1 MLVLTDED
9 VHQLRRTADSD
20 TVDGTLYR
28 SLRERADRWSRTPG
42 LTTPGGTMK
51 WWHVSWERVADV
63 AAMHR
68 LEPSDQYATWL
79 HEETLRIV
87 RASEDAWIG
96 PFFRARGPVA
106 VGALETAHLTLAVST
121 AASLCPGV
129 FDAGEHDEIRS
140 VLRDRGQVLCR
151 RFLDRTEGL
160 EVATAPQPDGPRRQL
175 NNWAMVLLNGYGTA
189 SVLLEDRDAI
199 TETIERFGI
208 LTGLF
213 ESDSYGESVQYWNY
227 AASQLAH
234 LHDVIRAYDPA
245 LATGLD
251 LDCYTRCV
259 PWVVSSHLHMKP
271 LAGHGDQ
278 PQPRVLNFGDS
289 ASTFRPTADV
299 LLHIAARAA
308 RSHPAEAGLARWL
321 FEETYAGPEQGRGEG
336 ESFGFVNSFRWSSLL
351 LLGEAAAPL
360 SPSAAGLDLARSF
373 AEGTAVVRDRWEAP
387 RTVLGVHGSHDPM
400 KVASHRHADQ
410 NSFILVHQGE
420 RIFVDPGHCCY
431 RLETQR
437 IATLGPSHN
446 TLSFVGAGGP
456 IEQLKSVHSLQY
468 PGARPSVE
476 TDGDV
481 TIVRSDAG
489 GAYPDPIRNVERTW
503 VSRLPHA
510 LFIVDH
516 VTADEPV
523 QVETHFVLN
532 NRDGALRVD
541 EHELFRDP
549 ERAATLTV
557 QRHGAGARLI
567 RAAST
572 DEGHDLGQTPLRR
585 WGYVHD
591 FYHPEPN
598 QAGQG
603 REGSASIYTFSTD
616 RGATDYLAVHAVV
629 LDDADEVDRWEVAGT
644 MTDGFVLTRDTE
656 PYLDLRLAGG
666 RVRSVGGAV
675 AEVPAVAP
683 A

>member
-9 VHQLRRTADSD
+9 VHQLRRSADSD
-20 TVDGTLYR
+20 AVDGTLYR
-28 SLRERADRWSRTPG
+28 SLRERADRWSGTPG
-42 LTTPGGTMK
+42 LTTPGGTMS
-51 WWHVSWERVADV
+51 WWHVSWERIADV
-63 AAMHR
+63 AAMQR
-68 LEPSDQYATWL
+68 LEPSEQYATWL

-121 AASLCPGV
+121 AAGLCPDV
-129 FDAGEHDEIRS
+129 FDAGEHDEIS
-140 VLRDRGQVLCR
+140 AVLRDRGQVLCR
-151 RFLDRTEGL
+151 RFLDRSEGIP
-160 EVATAPQPDGPRRQL
+160 AAAAPAGPRREL

-189 SVLLEDRDAI
+189 SAFLSDRGGIA
-199 TETIERFGI
+199 ETIERFGI

-213 ESDSYGESVQYWNY
+213 EPDSYGESVQYWNY
-227 AASQLAH
+227 AASQLSH

-245 LATGLD
+245 LAAGLD

-259 PWVVSSHLHMKP
+259 PWVASSHLHMKP

-278 PQPRVLNFGDS
+278 PQPRALNFGDS
-289 ASTFRPTADV
+289 GSTFRPSADV

-351 LLGEAAAPL
+351 LLREAAAPL
-360 SPSAAGLDLARSF
+360 SPNAAGLDLARSF
-373 AEGTAVVRDRWEAP
+373 AEGTAVVRDRWEATQ
-387 RTVLGVHGSHDPM
+387 TVLGVHGSHDPM

-437 IATLGPSHN
+437 IATLSTSHN
-446 TLSFVGAGGP
+446 TLTFVGADGP

-468 PGARPSVE
+468 PGARPSIE
-476 TDGDV
+476 RDGDV
-481 TIVRSDAG
+481 TIVTSDAG
-489 GAYPDPIRNVERTW
+489 AAYPDPIRSVVRTW
-503 VSRLPHA
+503 VTRLPHA
-510 LFIVDH
+510 VFIIDH
-516 VTADEPV
+516 VLADEPV

-541 EHELFRDP
+541 EHDLFRAP
-549 ERAATLTV
+549 ERAATLTA
-557 QRHGAGARLI
+557 RRNGAGARLV

-572 DEGHDLGQTPLRR
+572 DGGADLAQTPLRR

-591 FYHPEPN
+591 YYHPEPN
-598 QAGQG
+598 QVGQG
-603 REGSASIYTFSTD
+603 REGSASIYTFATD
-616 RGATDYLAVHAVV
+616 RAATDYLAVHA
-629 LDDADEVDRWEVAGT
+629 LTLGDADALDHWEVTGSLT
-644 MTDGFVLTRDTE
+644 EGLVISRDGA
-656 PYLDLRLAGG
+656 PYLQLRSAGG
-666 RVRSVGGAV
+666 PVIAD
-675 AEVPAVAP
+675 ATEQAP
-683 A
+683 ARVSS

>member
-1 MLVLTDED
+1 MLVLTDDD
-9 VHQLRRTADSD
+9 VDRLRRTADSD
-20 TVDGTLYR
+20 AVDGTLYR
-28 SLRERADRWSRTPG
+28 ALRERAGRWSRTPG

-63 AAMHR
+63 AAMQR
-68 LEPSDQYATWL
+68 LEPTDQYATWL

-96 PFFRARGPVA
+96 PFFRTRGPVA
-106 VGALETAHLTLAVST
+106 IGALETAHLTLAVST
-121 AASLCPGV
+121 AAALCPDA
-129 FDAGEHDEIRS
+129 FDAGEHDEIRA
-140 VLRDRGQVLCR
+140 VLRDRGQVLCK
-151 RFLDRTEGL
+151 RFLDRSEGIP
-160 EVATAPQPDGPRRQL
+160 VATGPAGPRREL

-189 SVLLEDRDAI
+189 SAFLEDRDGIA
-199 TETIERFGI
+199 ETIERFGL
-208 LTGLF
+208 LTELF

-227 AASQLAH
+227 AASQLSH
-234 LHDVIRAYDPA
+234 LHEVIRASDPD
-245 LATGLD
+245 LADGLD

-278 PQPRVLNFGDS
+278 PQPRALNFGDS
-289 ASTFRPTADV
+289 GSTFRPSADV
-299 LLHIAARAA
+299 LVHVAARGAQ
-308 RSHPAEAGLARWL
+308 SHPAEAGLARWL
-321 FEETYAGPEQGRGEG
+321 LEETYAGPEQGRSEG

-351 LLGEAAAPL
+351 LLREAVAPL
-360 SPSAAGLDLARSF
+360 SPTAAGLDLARSF
-373 AEGTAVVRDRWEAP
+373 AEGTAVVRDRWEVP
-387 RTVLGVHGSHDPM
+387 QTVLGVHGSHDPM

-437 IATLGPSHN
+437 IATLSSSHN
-446 TLSFVGAGGP
+446 TLSFVGADGP

-468 PGARPSVE
+468 PGTRPSVE

-489 GAYPDPIRNVERTW
+489 GAYPDPIKAVERTW

-523 QVETHFVLN
+523 RVETHFVLN

-541 EHELFRDP
+541 EHDLFRDP
-549 ERAATLTV
+549 ERPAALTV
-557 QRHGAGARLI
+557 ARHGAGARLV

-572 DEGHDLGQTPLRR
+572 GEGEDLEQTPQRR

-598 QAGQG
+598 QVGQG

-616 RGATDYLAVHAVV
+616 RSTTDYLAVHAVV
-629 LDDADEVDRWEVAGT
+629 LDDADEVDRWEVAGSV
-644 MTDGFVLTRDTE
+644 TDGLVLTRDGE

-666 RVRSVGGAV
+666 RVATAGSTLAPTRV
-675 AEVPAVAP
+675 EAP